1 MGEMALVQQEEF
13 TESCGRFASQPTE
26 TVFAYCCF
34 EGFEID
40 GRSVEGVILGCN
52 FTRMSW
58 DEGLFNT
65 ALISRTTF
73 EDCVFRGCSFRGV
86 DFLDCTFTRCRF
98 ELDNLGGACLFSDCR
113 LVECAFEDCAFV
125 RDERPR
131 KHEPLFEKNR
141 FYDCRQIRTRGERP
155 PFG

>member
-13 TESCGRFASQPTE
+13 TESCGRFTSLPSE
-26 TVFAYCCF
+26 TVYAYCGF
-34 EGFEID
+34 EGFEIS
-40 GRSVEGVILGCN
+40 RPSLEGVILGCN

-58 DEGLFNT
+58 YWELFNT

-86 DFLDCTFTRCRF
+86 DFLDCAFTRCRF
-98 ELDNLGGACLFSDCR
+98 ELDNLGGACLFSECR
-113 LVECAFEDCAFV
+113 LVECVFENCAFV
-125 RDERPR
+125 KDERPG
-131 KHEPLFEKNR
+131 KHAPLFEKNR
-141 FYDCRQIRTRGERP
+141 FYDCRQIGTRGERP